1 MENDDVIQIDSS
13 NLSET
18 KDKIE
23 MIIRQTDYDEET
35 ARKKLTE
42 YNNDYLKV
50 IKSYFGIED
59 KIKEN
64 PTKIKSLNQEIY
76 RQIRHK
82 MDYSIQDYNKKQ
94 EIKLQDEIS
103 KLHDRD
109 NL

>member
-1 MENDDVIQIDSS
+1 MDNDIIQIDSS

-35 ARKKLTE
+35 ARKKLAE

-59 KIKEN
+59 KIKEK
-64 PTKIKSLNQEIY
+64 TKIKSLNQEIY